1 MGSTMS
7 NCWCKAKMVT
17 RNYPQ
22 KGTKVLRRLTHCED
36 KAEHTLSGA
45 SFDVLDTD
53 KLKSLTTKEFQEKC

>member
-1 MGSTMS
+1 MS

-17 RNYPQ
+17 CDYPQ
-22 KGTKVLRRLTHCED
+22 KGTAVLRRLTHCGA
-36 KAEHTLSGA
+36 KAEHTLSEA